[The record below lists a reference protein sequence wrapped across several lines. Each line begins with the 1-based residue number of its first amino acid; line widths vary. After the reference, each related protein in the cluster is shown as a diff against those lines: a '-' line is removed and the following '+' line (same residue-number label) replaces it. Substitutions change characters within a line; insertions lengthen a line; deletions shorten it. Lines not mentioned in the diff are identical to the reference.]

1 MSKESQRI
9 FCFMIG
15 PWGDLVR
22 VMMVLTSWLKG
33 PCGANVSKGYRG
45 SGEWWSRVP

>member
-1 MSKESQRI
+1 MSKESQRT

-22 VMMVLTSWLKG
+22 VMMVLLGRSPTS
-33 PCGANVSKGYRG
+33 
-45 SGEWWSRVP
+45 